1 LVGRLTNWSSAAT
14 SLTIKVQETV
24 PNLTS
29 AYAFDVSS
37 TTNYSSAYAAQ
48 LLSGLASISSYVG
61 SDGRNDYSGLASISS
76 YVGSDGR
83 NDYFVAGTSSS
94 VFIAGGGDDV
104 AFVADSAVRDR
115 SGLPVSYA
123 GFVNV
128 SMLHWDSDLPA
139 GLSQSKFTLS
149 SPGLTPTQPGLLQVI
164 YEGGSGAF
172 FTDAETILLQDAA
185 GQTRSGFKLNA
196 VAGGLELQL
205 TDDADYLVN
214 SSNQDLVKAGA
225 GDDIVWA
232 TGRDVAVPSDA
243 PAPRLA
249 VTEVMPSVQGGA
261 GDDIL
266 LAGQAGQGVR
276 QGVDAGTQLTS
287 VANIEGGSGDD
298 TLVAVSGTVYATGNT
313 GRDSFALF
321 SDSRNV
327 QLVIKDFNA
336 TTDVI
341 DLSALVRNASG
352 ALSSDQL
359 AQRKAALLSEVLS
372 SLEGQTQTQAVE
384 LNVSEWLD
392 PLSEATV
399 AKISVEFAN
408 SPDVSTVLTSHN
420 FVLDPPSWRDLDPLV
435 NNVA

>member
-1 LVGRLTNWSSAAT
+1 
-14 SLTIKVQETV
+14 
-24 PNLTS
+24 
-29 AYAFDVSS
+29 
-37 TTNYSSAYAAQ
+37 
-48 LLSGLASISSYVG
+48 
-61 SDGRNDYSGLASISS
+61 
-76 YVGSDGR
+76 
-83 NDYFVAGTSSS
+83 
-94 VFIAGGGDDV
+94 
-104 AFVADSAVRDR
+104 
-115 SGLPVSYA
+115 
-123 GFVNV
+123 
-128 SMLHWDSDLPA
+128 
-139 GLSQSKFTLS
+139 
-149 SPGLTPTQPGLLQVI
+149 LLQVI

-243 PAPRLA
+243 PAPRRA

-359 AQRKAALLSEVLS
+359 AQRKADLLLEVLS
-372 SLEGQTQTQAVE
+372 SLEGQTQTQALE
-384 LNVSEWLD
+384 LNVSKWLD

-408 SPDVSTVLTSHN
+408 SPEVSTVLTSHN

-435 NNVA
+435 NNAA